1 MDNILIVVNMLILA
15 LYFNCKET
23 SLSTARFEIKSFLF
37 EFKSFLF
44 EFKSFLF
51 VSNKNDLIQIKMICI
66 KSFCPKLILSCFK

>member
-44 EFKSFLF
+44 

-66 KSFCPKLILSCFK
+66 KSFCPNLILSCFK

>member
-44 EFKSFLF
+44 
-51 VSNKNDLIQIKMICI
+51 VSNQNDLIQIKMICI